1 MLFRGLCQAICY
13 LFEKLRQQRNFRHAI
28 TGFPAKWCLRTDRRN
43 SILMTS
49 CWWRV
54 TTHANLVSV
63 SNCSCLLGYLLQP
76 IRSTTQTWVVLLID
90 RVSRE
95 IYFNQSDRS
104 TSLIWV
110 VTRHQYGIYSLVSQ
124 TSYVGCLFTPRQLF
138 RYWRLCLGIEIVF
151 CRHVFPPLW
160 FWFTRAHYLV

>member
-13 LFEKLRQQRNFRHAI
+13 LFKKLRQQRNFRHAI

-76 IRSTTQTWVVLLID
+76 IRLKHFPDLGSNTSSVWNLFARFSDVICRLSFHSASIVSLLKTMFRHWDCFLSSRFPATLVLVHARAL
-90 RVSRE
+90 
-95 IYFNQSDRS
+95 
-104 TSLIWV
+104 
-110 VTRHQYGIYSLVSQ
+110 
-124 TSYVGCLFTPRQLF
+124 
-138 RYWRLCLGIEIVF
+138 LGIEKTS
-151 CRHVFPPLW
+151 PL
-160 FWFTRAHYLV
+160 

>member
-28 TGFPAKWCLRTDRRN
+28 TGFPAKWCLRRDGRN

-90 RVSRE
+90 RVARE

-124 TSYVGCLFTPRQLF
+124 TSFVGCLFTPRQLF
-138 RYWRLCLGIEIVF
+138 CHWRLCLGIF
-151 CRHVFPPLW
+151 CSHVFPPL
-160 FWFTRAHYLV
+160 WFTRAHYLV